1 MGKKRVVILG
11 AGLTGLS
18 AAWHLQKNGAETLVF
33 EKEPEAGGL
42 CRSKKLGGFTFDYDG
57 HLLHFK
63 HRYTFELIKDLLKDN
78 LSGHYKSSWIYSCG
92 RYTRYPFQANL
103 YGLPPSI
110 IKECL
115 MGFIEASQDG
125 HKKDTANFLAWINKT
140 FGAGIAR
147 HFMVPYNTKFWT
159 VPPEEMS
166 CAWLDG
172 FIPVPS
178 LNQVI
183 EGTIQENKKPL
194 GYNAHFWYPKK
205 GGISQVSSALSQG
218 IKNIFYNSRIVQIN
232 PLKKQIS
239 IAGGNNKERYDYLIS
254 TLPLPEMPH
263 LIKDL
268 AAETQAPFKKLKW
281 NSIFNLNIGIKAD
294 DESGRH
300 WIYFPEKEL
309 SFFRIGFY
317 NNFSSHLAPPGHT
330 SLYIEVS
337 YSPGQPINKADIICR
352 IEADLKHTGILPST
366 EKICCRDANDI
377 KYGYPIYDMHYND
390 AREKIIKYLLRKDI
404 FGAGRYGSWRYF
416 SMEDAILDGKEAA
429 EKVLAL

>member
-1 MGKKRVVILG
+1 MGKKRVIILG

-18 AAWHLQKNGAETLVF
+18 AAWHLQKNGIDTLVF
-33 EKEPEAGGL
+33 EKESEAGGL
-42 CRSKKLGGFTFDYDG
+42 CRSKKVGGFTFDYDG

-63 HRYTFELIKDLLKDN
+63 HHYTFELIKDLLGDN

-115 MGFIEASQDG
+115 MGFIEVSKDG
-125 HKKDTANFLAWINKT
+125 HNKDTSNFLTWINKT
-140 FGAGIAR
+140 FGKGIAR
-147 HFMVPYNTKFWT
+147 HFMIPYNTKFWT
-159 VPPEEMS
+159 VPPEEMN

-183 EGTIQENKKPL
+183 AGTIQENKKPL

-205 GGISQVSSALSQG
+205 GGIGQVSSALASE
-218 IKNIFYNSRIVQIN
+218 IKNIFYDSQIVQIN
-232 PLKKQIS
+232 PVKKEIT
-239 IAGGNNKERYDYLIS
+239 ITCGNKEKYDYLIS
-254 TLPLPEMPH
+254 TIPLPEMPH

-268 AAETQAPFKKLKW
+268 PAESRLPFKKLKW
-281 NSIFNLNIGIKAD
+281 NSIFNLNIGINAN
-294 DESGRH
+294 DELGRH
-300 WIYFPEKEL
+300 WVYFPEKEL

-317 NNFSSHLAPPGHT
+317 NNFSSHLSPSGLT

-337 YSPGQPINKADIICR
+337 YSQNHPINKAAIISC
-352 IEADLKHTGILPST
+352 IEADLKDTGILTSK
-366 EKICCRDANDI
+366 EKICCRDTNDI
-377 KYGYPIYDMHYND
+377 KYGYPIYDMHYSD
-390 AREKIIKYLLRKDI
+390 AREKIIKYLLRKNI

-429 EKVLAL
+429 EKIRTL